1 MKIHLDESKS
11 NAIAKLMG
19 VGGAGV
25 EALKEL
31 FQVAEAELRDVSN
44 IDPKGNMGLQALA
57 AQRAVEALRE
67 IGGHVFP
74 ELKTARTGKEKKEEQ
89 PRPYR

>member
-1 MKIHLDESKS
+1 MKINLDPEKS

-31 FQVAEAELRDVSN
+31 FIAAESELDSVRN

-57 AQRAVEALRE
+57 AQKSVEVLLE
-67 IGGHVFP
+67 IRSHIFP
-74 ELKTARTGKEKKEEQ
+74 ELRGPERKPTEKTISQFR
-89 PRPYR
+89 

>member
-1 MKIHLDESKS
+1 MKINLDESKS
-11 NAIAKLMG
+11 NAIAKLMA

-31 FQVAEAELRDVSN
+31 LLAAEAELRDVNN

-57 AQRAVEALRE
+57 AQKAVETLQE
-67 IGGHVFP
+67 IRSHVFP
-74 ELKTARTGKEKKEEQ
+74 ETVSKNGGVVVEKKISQ
-89 PRPYR
+89 FR

>member
-1 MKIHLDESKS
+1 MKINLDQEKS
-11 NAIAKLMG
+11 NAIAKLMA

-31 FQVAEAELRDVSN
+31 LLAAEAELRDVGN

-57 AQRAVEALRE
+57 AQKAVETLKE
-67 IGGHVFP
+67 IRSHLFP
-74 ELKTARTGKEKKEEQ
+74 DTIAKTEKKPGERQ
-89 PRPYR
+89 ISQFR

>member
-1 MKIHLDESKS
+1 MKIDLDIEKQ
-11 NAIAKLMG
+11 NAIAKLMA

-31 FQVAEAELRDVSN
+31 FQAAEAGLRDVGN

-57 AQRAVEALRE
+57 AQRALESLQAVKE
-67 IGGHVFP
+67 HVFP
-74 ELKTARTGKEKKEEQ
+74 ETAARTGVRTEKAPVGQ
-89 PRPYR
+89 YR

>member
-1 MKIHLDESKS
+1 MKIHLDEEKS
-11 NAIAKLMG
+11 NAIAKLMA

-31 FQVAEAELRDVSN
+31 LQAAEAELRDVSN

-57 AQRAVEALRE
+57 AQRAVEALQELR
-67 IGGHVFP
+67 GHIFP
-74 ELKTARTGKEKKEEQ
+74 GTNVTGSGERKKPVSQ
-89 PRPYR
+89 FR

>member
-1 MKIHLDESKS
+1 MKINLDQEKS
-11 NAIAKLMG
+11 NAIAKLMA

-31 FQVAEAELRDVSN
+31 LLSAEAELRDVGN

-57 AQRAVEALRE
+57 AQKAVETLQE
-67 IGGHVFP
+67 IRSHVFP
-74 ELKTARTGKEKKEEQ
+74 ETVNKATGVRVEKPISQ
-89 PRPYR
+89 FR

>member
-1 MKIHLDESKS
+1 MKIDLDENKS
-11 NAIAKLMG
+11 NAIAKLMA

-31 FQVAEAELRDVSN
+31 LLAAEAELNSVSN

-57 AQRAVEALRE
+57 AQKAVETLQE
-67 IGGHVFP
+67 IRSHVFP
-74 ELKTARTGKEKKEEQ
+74 GTVEEKSTGQRDQKISQ
-89 PRPYR
+89 FR

>member
-1 MKIHLDESKS
+1 MKIDLEESKS

-31 FQVAEAELRDVSN
+31 FQAAEAELRDVSN

-57 AQRAVEALRE
+57 AQRAVETLLELR
-67 IGGHVFP
+67 GHVFP
-74 ELKTARTGKEKKEEQ
+74 DSVQTETVNGKETKIS
-89 PRPYR
+89 RWR

>member
-1 MKIHLDESKS
+1 MKINLEEGKS

-19 VGGAGV
+19 VGGTGV
-25 EALKEL
+25 EALREL
-31 FQVAEAELRDVSN
+31 FASAIAELSDVRN

-57 AQRAVEALRE
+57 SQKAVEALQE
-67 IGGHVFP
+67 VQGHIFP
-74 ELKTARTGKEKKEEQ
+74 ETQAARGKGGTEKEQ

>member
-1 MKIHLDESKS
+1 MKINLDETKTRAVASLI
-11 NAIAKLMG
+11 N

-31 FQVAEAELRDVSN
+31 FIAAEDELRDVCN

-57 AQRAVEALRE
+57 AQKSVEILLE
-67 IGGHVFP
+67 IRSHVFP
-74 ELKTARTGKEKKEEQ
+74 DSVRTEKVAGGGEKRISQ
-89 PRPYR
+89 WR

>member
-1 MKIHLDESKS
+1 
-11 NAIAKLMG
+11 MG

-31 FQVAEAELRDVSN
+31 FRAAEAELRDVGN

-57 AQRAVEALRE
+57 AQRAVENLLAVRE
-67 IGGHVFP
+67 HVFP
-74 ELKTARTGKEKKEEQ
+74 ESVKTEMVNGKEHRKSQ
-89 PRPYR
+89 WR

>member
-1 MKIHLDESKS
+1 M
-11 NAIAKLMG
+11 A

-31 FQVAEAELRDVSN
+31 LLAAEAELRDVGN

-57 AQRAVEALRE
+57 AQKAVETLQE
-67 IGGHVFP
+67 IRSHVFP
-74 ELKTARTGKEKKEEQ
+74 DTVRGTEKKTGEKAISQ
-89 PRPYR
+89 FR

>member
-1 MKIHLDESKS
+1 MKINLDQEKS
-11 NAIAKLMG
+11 NAIAKLMA

-31 FQVAEAELRDVSN
+31 LLAAEAELDSVSN

-57 AQRAVEALRE
+57 AQKAVETLQE
-67 IGGHVFP
+67 IRSHVFP
-74 ELKTARTGKEKKEEQ
+74 ETMNKGVGARTEKPISQ
-89 PRPYR
+89 FR

>member
-1 MKIHLDESKS
+1 MKIDLDENKS
-11 NAIAKLMG
+11 NAIAKLMA

-31 FQVAEAELRDVSN
+31 FQAAEAELNSVKN

-57 AQRAVEALRE
+57 AQRALEAVLEVRE
-67 IGGHVFP
+67 NVFP
-74 ELKTARTGKEKKEEQ
+74 DSVRTEMVNGQERKVSQ
-89 PRPYR
+89 WR